1 MGVEKVVEVTVEVAE
16 KVSPGIAERIL
27 AEAGKLVPAVGKVL
41 GNGEVAQAAAKAVQ
55 PVPELIQ
62 KPEVTASVMH
72 GIGDALRKAY
82 PSIELGSKIGASSL
96 SITERTAPYYPI
108 DGAALSRMP
117 RPISPEEEEAHIER
131 LMRALDDTRVG
142 IPPKELTNAGV
153 GARLWQFGTAGGDV
167 LRERTASQ
175 ATGRWAPELQ
185 RSRQWLKEN
194 APDLGKFP
202 SLTEKDPGGL
212 VQRVEQGMST
222 QFAASSVEVGLRTD
236 NVATCAAIYCT
247 DGVKHFLGHADN
259 MVHHMALSE
268 ALDVAGFDLKNTE
281 VTLLPGPQPSA
292 VLETILPTFL
302 DSPEAMSK
310 LRIVPFRG
318 PSNGSVVARNGK
330 LFVP

>member
-1 MGVEKVVEVTVEVAE
+1 MGVEKVVEVAVEVAE
-16 KVSPGIAERIL
+16 TASPGIGERVL
-27 AEAGKLVPAVGKVL
+27 AEAGKLIPAVGKLL
-41 GNGEVAQAAAKAVQ
+41 GKGEVAEAAAKAVQ

-62 KPEVTASVMH
+62 KPEVTASLLH
-72 GIGDALRKAY
+72 GIGDGLKKAY
-82 PSIELGSKIGASSL
+82 PPVEIGSKIGASSL
-96 SITERTAPYYPI
+96 SISERTVPYYPVE
-108 DGAALSRMP
+108 GSALSRMP
-117 RPISPEEEEAHIER
+117 RPLSSEEEEAHIER

-167 LRERTASQ
+167 LRERTASEV
-175 ATGRWAPELQ
+175 TGRWAPELQ
-185 RSRQWLKEN
+185 RSRQWLQEN

-202 SLTEKDPGGL
+202 TLTEKDPGGP

-236 NVATCAAIYCT
+236 NVATCTAIYCN

-268 ALDVAGFDLKNTE
+268 ALETAGFDLDNTE
-281 VTLLPGPQPSA
+281 VTLLPGPTPSP
-292 VLETILPTFL
+292 VLETVLPAFM

-310 LRIVPFRG
+310 LRIVPFKG
-318 PSNGSVVARNGK
+318 PSNGAVVARNGK